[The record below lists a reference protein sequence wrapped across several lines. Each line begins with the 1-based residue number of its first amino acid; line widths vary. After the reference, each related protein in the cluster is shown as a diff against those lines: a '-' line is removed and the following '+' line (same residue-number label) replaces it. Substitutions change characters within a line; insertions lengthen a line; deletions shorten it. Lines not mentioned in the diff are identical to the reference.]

1 MDGAIMALTVD
12 QVKRIKAMRHDDL
25 AAVVE
30 ASLRL
35 HRTTILN
42 IALIFLTIVLIGV
55 TWCLVYPA
63 TEVR

>member
-1 MDGAIMALTVD
+1 MALTVD

-25 AAVVE
+25 AVVLE

-42 IALIFLTIVLIGV
+42 VVLIFVTIVLIGLS
-55 TWCLVYPA
+55 WCLVYPA